1 MIVPYLI
8 SIIVP
13 VFNAEKYLTK
23 CLDSILGQTYK
34 NIELLLI
41 NDGSTDGS
49 PAICDKYAKTDKRVK
64 VLHKENGGVSSARNM
79 GLELGKG
86 DFVSFVDA
94 DDWLELDAISRIIQN
109 ISEYNCDAVIFEYS
123 IVDENNL
130 KQHKNHAH
138 LQGVM
143 NTEKAVEC
151 TISPVSRFVWSKVFS
166 RKILEGIK
174 FDNSIHFGE
183 DTLFAC
189 EALSNAKSVYYM
201 AEPVYNYY
209 QSSESATRMDFNPRL
224 FSGVIAY
231 KKLVDF
237 AQNSY
242 PAIVDVAQSAYKNL
256 VVNVL
261 KILMQNK
268 NYAEFNYKKKEL
280 KYEVRSG
287 LLMLLFSKKIPTRLK
302 LKFITGAYFPVLL
315 GKM

>member
-1 MIVPYLI
+1 VKTNYLI
-8 SIIVP
+8 SVIVP
-13 VFNAEKYLTK
+13 VYNAEKYLTK
-23 CLDSILGQTYK
+23 CIESILGQTYP

-49 PAICDKYAKTDKRVK
+49 PAICDEYALKDKRVK
-64 VLHKENGGVSSARNM
+64 VIHKKNEGVSSARNM
-79 GLELGKG
+79 GLELAQG
-86 DFVSFVDA
+86 DFISFVDA
-94 DDWLELDAISRIIQN
+94 DDWLERDAIERIVESIQK
-109 ISEYNCDAVIFEYS
+109 YDCDAVIFEYKV
-123 IVDENNL
+123 VDENNL

-143 NTEKAVEC
+143 SAEKAVEC
-151 TISPVSRFVWSKVFS
+151 TISPVSRFVWSKVLS

-209 QSSESATRMDFNPRL
+209 QSSDSATRMDFNPRL
-224 FSGVIAY
+224 FSGVTAY
-231 KKLVDF
+231 KKLVEF
-237 AQNSY
+237 TQLKY

-261 KILMQNK
+261 KILMRNK
-268 NYAEFNYKKKEL
+268 NYAEFNHKKKEL
-280 KYEVRSG
+280 KKEVMSG
-287 LLMLLFSKKIPTRLK
+287 LFLLLFSKKISLRFK
-302 LKFITGAYFPVLL
+302 LKFVTGAYFPVLL
-315 GKM
+315 SKM